1 MAVATTTIPESMT
14 HAEVRRAQRDAWRA
28 IAAIFLISGFALSSW
43 ISRIPTITDK
53 LDLSTGHV
61 GTALMAIA
69 AGAIVAFPTT
79 GRFVDTLGSARTLQI
94 FGLIML
100 CTLPVIGLAPNL
112 LILIP
117 ILFVFG
123 AGNGGLD
130 VSMNAQ
136 GVTVEKFVGRNI
148 MNSLHGFFSIGTFAG
163 AMLGAGAAALDIP
176 PFAHFLVVTAIG
188 LTVLWRVRD
197 WLQPDPQETQA
208 KEPAPAFALPPRPI
222 WLLGALAIC
231 VSMSEGAM
239 ADWRGLYLHHYLGT
253 SGGFAALGFASFS
266 VFMLIGRFTGD
277 QMVALF
283 GAARMVRS
291 GAILAAIGLGIAVLI
306 NEPVAM
312 LAGFGAVG
320 LGLSVAYPLVFSA
333 AGNHPTLSAGRAVA
347 GVATL
352 GYAGFLA
359 GPPLL
364 GWLAE
369 PTSLRVVMAVIVCLA
384 ALTAVLAPAVRIATK
399 DG

>member
-69 AGAIVAFPTT
+69 AGAIIAFPTT

-148 MNSLHGFFSIGTFAG
+148 MNSLHGFFSLSTLSDHTQA
-163 AMLGAGAAALDIP
+163 AREEAAA
-176 PFAHFLVVTAIG
+176 ARRSV
-188 LTVLWRVRD
+188 
-197 WLQPDPQETQA
+197 
-208 KEPAPAFALPPRPI
+208 
-222 WLLGALAIC
+222 
-231 VSMSEGAM
+231 
-239 ADWRGLYLHHYLGT
+239 
-253 SGGFAALGFASFS
+253 FAA
-266 VFMLIGRFTGD
+266 RE
-277 QMVALF
+277 
-283 GAARMVRS
+283 AAQ
-291 GAILAAIGLGIAVLI
+291 
-306 NEPVAM
+306 PVA
-312 LAGFGAVG
+312 
-320 LGLSVAYPLVFSA
+320 
-333 AGNHPTLSAGRAVA
+333 
-347 GVATL
+347 
-352 GYAGFLA
+352 
-359 GPPLL
+359 
-364 GWLAE
+364 
-369 PTSLRVVMAVIVCLA
+369 
-384 ALTAVLAPAVRIATK
+384 
-399 DG
+399 